1 MLTLDG
7 DIALWT
13 VAIRPSQ
20 TSDFKRFV
28 ARLRRAL
35 RKSPDH
41 RHRQQAEGWQIIQGE
56 TPVQERNVTYIYIVH
71 PVVPAADYTFMLAVY
86 EHSDVPTFPTQ
97 KY

>member
-13 VAIRPSQ
+13 VAIRPSE

-35 RKSPDH
+35 RK
-41 RHRQQAEGWQIIQGE
+41 
-56 TPVQERNVTYIYIVH
+56 
-71 PVVPAADYTFMLAVY
+71 
-86 EHSDVPTFPTQ
+86 
-97 KY
+97 